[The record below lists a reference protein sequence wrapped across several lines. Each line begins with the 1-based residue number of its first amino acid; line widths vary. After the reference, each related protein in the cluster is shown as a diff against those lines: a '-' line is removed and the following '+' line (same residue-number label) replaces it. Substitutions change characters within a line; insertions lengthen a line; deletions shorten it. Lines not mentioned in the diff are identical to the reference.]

1 MVNLNIKKDHK
12 NIEKRMSLSM
22 STNIFFQL
30 PATISTERTTLR
42 KTSLADASTLFDIWS
57 DNEVAQFMNIE
68 KFSTILQAEE
78 MIQAIENE
86 PNACR
91 YTIFTTNDSLHAI
104 GSLGI
109 NDINKKNQTVEIGYE
124 LAKSHWRQGLMFEIL
139 THFFTTIK
147 PHLPYKM
154 ITAKVLPENIASI
167 KLLKKLGFELST
179 TGQELDL
186 HSGKVCEISN
196 YQMLL
201 K

>member
-1 MVNLNIKKDHK
+1 
-12 NIEKRMSLSM
+12 MSISM

-30 PATISTERTTLR
+30 PTTITTERTILR
-42 KTSLADASTLFDIWS
+42 KTTLADAANLFDIWS
-57 DNEVAQFMNIE
+57 DNEVAKFMNIE

-91 YTIFTTNDSLHAI
+91 YTIFDTINPLQTI

-109 NDINKKNQTVEIGYE
+109 NDINKTTEIVEIGYE
-124 LAKSHWRQGLMFEIL
+124 LAQKYWRQGLMFEVL
-139 THFFTTIK
+139 NAFLSTIK
-147 PHLPYKM
+147 PFLPYKS

-167 KLLKKLGFELST
+167 KLLKKLNFELVS

-186 HSGKVCEISN
+186 HSGKICEISN
-196 YQMLL
+196 YRLTL
-201 K
+201 E

>member
-1 MVNLNIKKDHK
+1 
-12 NIEKRMSLSM
+12 M

-42 KTSLADASTLFDIWS
+42 KTSLADATTLFDIWS

-91 YTIFTTNDSLHAI
+91 YTIFSTNDPFHAI

-124 LAKSHWRQGLMFEIL
+124 LAKSHWRQGFMFEIL
-139 THFFTTIK
+139 THFLITIK

-154 ITAKVLPENIASI
+154 VTAKVLPENVASI
-167 KLLKKLGFELST
+167 KLLRKLGFELST

-186 HSGKVCEISN
+186 HSGKICEISN